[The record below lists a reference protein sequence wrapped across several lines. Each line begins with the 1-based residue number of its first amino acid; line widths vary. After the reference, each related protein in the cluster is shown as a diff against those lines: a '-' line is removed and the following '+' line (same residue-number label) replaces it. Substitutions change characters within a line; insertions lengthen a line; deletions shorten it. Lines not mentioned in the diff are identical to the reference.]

1 MGIEDGL
8 RHFHYGLCL
17 MPSWGLWRN
26 GCEIE
31 VSLRQQRL
39 LAVLAVH
46 GACRRELIAGML
58 WPESPESSALDN
70 LRVSIHRVTSGL
82 PNLIHTN
89 RHVLELS
96 EWVGVDLHREWEA
109 LEGTAGPGNDKPPGT
124 TPLLQ
129 GWYEDWVL
137 NEQVR
142 LLQARTAYWRRTA
155 LQCLARH
162 DYAGTVESAAQGLFL
177 DVLDE
182 AALEIMVV
190 AQLALGQCVSALQAI
205 VGFRSR
211 ARKELGIAG
220 SPTLDR
226 LETQVRRAA
235 NAPYAGFSVGGP
247 DRWSI

>member
-1 MGIEDGL
+1 MSIEGGL
-8 RHFHYGLCL
+8 RQSHYGLCL

-39 LAVLAVH
+39 LAVLAVQ
-46 GACRRELIAGML
+46 GCCRRELVAGML

-82 PNLIHTN
+82 PDLIRAD
-89 RHVLELS
+89 RHALELS
-96 EWVGVDLHREWEA
+96 EWVRVDLHREWEK
-109 LEGTAGPGNDKPPGT
+109 LEGSAVAGERKHPGT
-124 TPLLQ
+124 TPLLL

-155 LQCLARH
+155 AQCLARH

-205 VGFRSR
+205 IGFRSR

-226 LETQVRRAA
+226 LETQVRRVA
-235 NAPYAGFSVGGP
+235 NASYAGFSVGGP

>member
-46 GACRRELIAGML
+46 GTCRRELIAGML

-124 TPLLQ
+124 TPCCRAGTKTGCSTNRSGCYRPGPPIGAGPRCSAWPATTTPARWNRRPRGCSLMRWTRLR
-129 GWYEDWVL
+129 WKLWSLRSWPWASVFRRCR
-137 NEQVR
+137 R
-142 LLQARTAYWRRTA
+142 LL
-155 LQCLARH
+155 
-162 DYAGTVESAAQGLFL
+162 DSAAGP
-177 DVLDE
+177 
-182 AALEIMVV
+182 
-190 AQLALGQCVSALQAI
+190 G
-205 VGFRSR
+205 RSW
-211 ARKELGIAG
+211 A
-220 SPTLDR
+220 
-226 LETQVRRAA
+226 
-235 NAPYAGFSVGGP
+235 
-247 DRWSI
+247 